1 MSVKLDIYV
10 FFDFLVFIYSNA
22 ISDVCY
28 LTEGCISKEYWGK
41 AREASEKYNIICGVS
56 LCCLFHKIKK

>member
-1 MSVKLDIYV
+1 MIVKLDIYV
-10 FFDFLVFIYSNA
+10 FFVFIYSKA

-28 LTEGCISKEYWGK
+28 LTEGCISKEYWRN

-56 LCCLFHKIKK
+56 TGAYTI